1 MSTRQSLTWHL
12 SPDLLGTVNSEG
24 YFETANPAWLTVL
37 GWTEAEATAVSFF
50 ELLHPDDV
58 EPARK
63 QFTLTQQGQPAI
75 KFANRYRCKDGS
87 YRWIS
92 WIGVPEDGMI
102 FCSGRDIT
110 VEVEQAEALAVARR
124 ERDTAWAV
132 SQDLLVTVA
141 RDGTFRSVNTAWT
154 KRLGWTEGELL
165 GRLFTELT
173 HPDDLEAA
181 QAVFANVSQAPL
193 SAPFEH
199 RLRHKDGSYRWFAWT
214 AALAGELIY
223 GNGRDTT
230 AERENA
236 AAQRAAENA
245 LRDSLAFLVGTGNVA
260 RAMRET
266 DWSASPLGHPGQ
278 WPQSLRSVVNLVLGS
293 ALPMLVAWGPQLIA
307 IYNDP
312 YAVLCGAKHP
322 AALGQPML
330 ESWPEVR
337 SVLEGLVARALA
349 GESFFIENLPL
360 RLRRNGV
367 DEDTWFTFSYAP
379 LMQEDGQIAGLY
391 CACIET
397 TQAMLAQQTLIAREQ
412 WLQSLFDQAPGF
424 AAVLR
429 GPDHR
434 FVMVNQAYS
443 DLSGNRSLVGMKM
456 ALAFPEAMEQGFGV
470 LLDEVYASGQPYV
483 GRAVPVTA
491 SQGEGIPARGLIVDF
506 MYQPLHDAQ
515 GRIEGIFIQGHNI
528 TEQHHAQQALQAFS
542 DSIPAMAWVAT
553 SDGLVERFNA
563 QWYSYT
569 GTSDEQAVGRVW
581 VKWVHPDDVAAARAA
596 WEGARGGKEAWQV
609 EYRLR
614 RKDGVYRWFLV
625 RAVPQLTPL
634 GAVARWFG
642 TTIDVHD
649 AREAE
654 EQRRLLASIV
664 ENSSDFIGIADTHGQ
679 PLYGNRAAME
689 LVGLKDLEQVR
700 GSKILDYF
708 IPEQRQFVDE
718 VVLPAVAKGGRW
730 SGELTMQHFVTG
742 ATFPV
747 WYDLF
752 RVDDP
757 AKGQPVNFATITRDL
772 SASKRA
778 EASLRASEARLRRV
792 FESNVVGMIRW
803 DLDRSLILDA
813 NAEFLRMTGH
823 VRDDITSGRLSFRDL
838 TPPEWTARNEEAV
851 RAIRANGYAPPYE
864 KEYFHKDGS
873 RLPLIIAGTR
883 FEDSPSEGMS
893 FLIDLTEM
901 KRAEAMLRDRTELLN
916 GVLEGTTDVIFV
928 KDLNGR
934 LLLANAAFAAAAG
947 STPEE
952 LVGKTDEEWFPPDV
966 AAAVRQQDEAVIAG
980 GSPMQF
986 EDTIPVAG
994 EARVFLTLKAPLSD
1008 GNNRVVGI
1016 LGIGRDITERK
1027 RIELNLIE
1035 TTAFAVKANR
1045 AKSDFLSNMSHELR
1059 TPLHAI
1065 LGFAQL
1071 LESGAPA
1078 PTPVQKR
1085 NLEEIVKGGWYL
1097 LDLVNELLDLAH
1109 IESGKLSLAHEPVS
1123 LAELMLEC
1131 RALIEPLA
1139 SERAIALTFPSSEL
1153 ASFVLADRTRLKQV
1167 VINLLSNAVKYNKTS
1182 GAVNVEFALSPPDAI
1197 RVSLR
1202 DTGEGLAPEQL
1213 AQLFQPFNRLGREA
1227 GPEQGTGIG
1236 LVMSRRLVEL
1246 MGGAIGA
1253 ESVLSVGSVFWFELK
1268 RASAEQVA
1276 SQYTGLPPA
1285 PR

>member
-1 MSTRQSLTWHL
+1 MVSAGGAAQSAHRSSIWQV
-12 SPDLLGTVNSEG
+12 SPDLLGTVNSKG
-24 YFETANPAWLTVL
+24 HFETANPAWMTVL
-37 GWTEAEATAVSFF
+37 GWTEAEVTGVS
-50 ELLHPDDV
+50 LLKLIHPDDV
-58 EPARK
+58 ERTRA
-63 QFTLTQQGQPAI
+63 QLSLTQQGHPAI
-75 KFANRYRCKDGS
+75 KFTNRYRCKDGS

-92 WIGVPEDGMI
+92 WIGVPEDGII

-110 VEVEQAEALAVARR
+110 LEVEQAEQLAVARR

-154 KRLGWTEGELL
+154 KRLGWTEDELL
-165 GRLFTELT
+165 GRMFTELN

-181 QAVFANVSQAPL
+181 QAVFANVSLAPL

-223 GNGRDTT
+223 GSGRDTT

-236 AAQRAAENA
+236 AAMRVAEDA
-245 LRDSLAFLVGTGNVA
+245 LRDSLAFLAGTGDVA
-260 RAMRET
+260 RAMREA
-266 DWSASPLGHPGQ
+266 DWSASPLGHPRQ
-278 WPQSLRSVVNLVLGS
+278 WPQSLRSVVNLALSS
-293 ALPMLVAWGPQLIA
+293 AFPMLVAWGPQLTA

-330 ESWPEVR
+330 ESWPEIR

-360 RLRRNGV
+360 RLRRNGF

-391 CACIET
+391 CACVET
-397 TQAMLAQQTLIAREQ
+397 THAMLAKQKHVAREE

-434 FVMVNQAYS
+434 FVMVNQTYMAI
-443 DLSGNRSLVGMKM
+443 SGNRSLVGMTM
-456 ALAFPEAMEQGFGV
+456 ALAFPEAMEQGFRV

-483 GRAVPVTA
+483 GRAVPVTV
-491 SQGEGIPARGLIVDF
+491 SQGERISAREVIVDF

-515 GRIEGIFIQGHNI
+515 GRVEGIFIQGHDV
-528 TEQHHAQQALQAFS
+528 TEQQRVQLALQAFS
-542 DSIPAMAWVAT
+542 DSIPAIAWMAT

-563 QWYSYT
+563 QWYDYT
-569 GTSDEQAVGRVW
+569 GVSHEEAVGGGW

-596 WEGARGGKEAWQV
+596 WEGARGGKAAWQV

-625 RAVPQLTPL
+625 RAVPELDL
-634 GAVARWFG
+634 FGAVQCWFG
-642 TTIDVHD
+642 TTFDIDD
-649 AREAE
+649 ARQAE
-654 EQRRLLASIV
+654 TQRRLLASIV

-700 GSKILDYF
+700 GSKIIDYF
-708 IPEQRQFVDE
+708 IAEQRQFVDE
-718 VVLPAVAKGGRW
+718 IVLPAVATDGRW

-747 WYDLF
+747 WYALF

-757 AKGQPVNFATITRDL
+757 VTGQPVNFATITRDL
-772 SASKRA
+772 SERK
-778 EASLRASEARLRRV
+778 
-792 FESNVVGMIRW
+792 
-803 DLDRSLILDA
+803 
-813 NAEFLRMTGH
+813 
-823 VRDDITSGRLSFRDL
+823 
-838 TPPEWTARNEEAV
+838 
-851 RAIRANGYAPPYE
+851 
-864 KEYFHKDGS
+864 
-873 RLPLIIAGTR
+873 R
-883 FEDSPSEGMS
+883 FEEK
-893 FLIDLTEM
+893 LIE
-901 KRAEAMLRDRTELLN
+901 
-916 GVLEGTTDVIFV
+916 
-928 KDLNGR
+928 
-934 LLLANAAFAAAAG
+934 
-947 STPEE
+947 
-952 LVGKTDEEWFPPDV
+952 
-966 AAAVRQQDEAVIAG
+966 AAAVAD
-980 GSPMQF
+980 
-986 EDTIPVAG
+986 
-994 EARVFLTLKAPLSD
+994 
-1008 GNNRVVGI
+1008 
-1016 LGIGRDITERK
+1016 
-1027 RIELNLIE
+1027 
-1035 TTAFAVKANR
+1035 KANR
-1045 AKSDFLSNMSHELR
+1045 AKSDFLSHMSHELR
-1059 TPLHAI
+1059 SPLHAI

-1097 LDLVNELLDLAH
+1097 LDLVNELLDLAQV
-1109 IESGKLSLAHEPVS
+1109 ESGKLSLTQESVS

-1131 RALIEPLA
+1131 RALIEPQA

-1153 ASFVLADRTRLKQV
+1153 AHFVLADRTRLKQV
-1167 VINLLSNAVKYNKTS
+1167 VVNLLSNAVKYNKTP
-1182 GAVNVEFALSPPDAI
+1182 GAINVEYALSPPDAI
-1197 RVSLR
+1197 RVSVR
-1202 DTGEGLAPEQL
+1202 DTGEGLTPEQL

-1236 LVMSRRLVEL
+1236 LVMGRRLVEL
-1246 MGGAIGA
+1246 MGGTIGA
-1253 ESVLSVGSVFWFELK
+1253 ESTRGVGSVFWFELK
-1268 RASAEQVA
+1268 RAFAAQGA
-1276 SQYTGLPPA
+1276 SQHTGPPRA
-1285 PR
+1285 PS